1 MERSSLSARL
11 KAYLAQ
17 LPPSAQTM
25 LMRGF
30 ERALARGED
39 AAVASLVL
47 DQLRAIARDS
57 AINTAPRFNDPARQL
72 FTAIEPFLVN
82 TSGNSTLVRAGQIRR
97 SSLSRIWTWLSH
109 DALPAESQVYVA
121 ALAAAEEAS
130 DGEAADRA
138 IRDFQRKV
146 AAVIVAGAP
155 ADGVAQDFS
164 RSMSKVG
171 PPETAEDLNAIGAV
185 FQHRDAIE
193 AMVNRLPAEIKDLDE
208 DQVNNLLAML
218 QVPPLVNP
226 QVPPMVLVLLGKRLE
241 SHWQLI
247 RLAIAHARSD
257 DSQRIASGP
266 FRVAVNMALDNVVGT
281 VGHLMDD
288 LKRGKLHDVS
298 NRLKV
303 VHDAVRG
310 LRTEIDIR
318 AESPW
323 GRQLAAIRTTIS
335 NSLKSEIESVP
346 GRVRRILRQR
356 PDKEI
361 SPSARV
367 DPAEVEEV
375 AALIDFVGVCRN
387 YASELAIN
395 ELTLRAYSDLQHY
408 LENSTK
414 ALIDSLRVCDTR
426 VLGFRRAQVDAG
438 IKLCAVLYGEE
449 YAQVMTKAADVALNT
464 ERKPAKPAA
473 TKATKTA

>member
-1 MERSSLSARL
+1 MERNSLSARL

-17 LPPSAQTM
+17 LPPSAQLM

-30 ERALARGED
+30 ERALANGED
-39 AAVASLVL
+39 AAVAMLVL

-72 FTAIEPFLVN
+72 FTALEPFLVN
-82 TSGNSTLVRAGQIRR
+82 TAGGSTLVRPGQIRR
-97 SSLSRIWTWLSH
+97 SSLSRIWTWFAN
-109 DALPAESQVYVA
+109 DALPVETQAFVA
-121 ALAAAEEAS
+121 ALSAAEEAG

-138 IRDFQRKV
+138 IREFQHK
-146 AAVIVAGAP
+146 AAQLIVAGAP
-155 ADGVAQDFS
+155 AEGGGHDPSRNVA
-164 RSMSKVG
+164 KVG
-171 PPETAEDLNAIGAV
+171 PPELAEDLNSIGAV
-185 FQHRDAIE
+185 FAHRDALD
-193 AMVNRLPAEIKDLDE
+193 ALVHRLPATIRDLDE
-208 DQVNNLLAML
+208 GQVENLLATL

-226 QVPPMVLVLLGKRLE
+226 HVLPMALILVGKRLGA
-241 SHWQLI
+241 HWQLI

-257 DSQRIASGP
+257 DSQRIASSP
-266 FRVAVNMALDNVVGT
+266 FKVGVTMALDNVVGI
-281 VGHLMDD
+281 VGQLMDD
-288 LKRGKLHDVS
+288 LKRGKLDDVS
-298 NRLKV
+298 DRMKI

-318 AESPW
+318 SESPW
-323 GRQLAAIRTTIS
+323 GRQLSAIRTTIA

-367 DPAEVEEV
+367 DPADVTEV

-395 ELTLRAYSDLQHY
+395 ELTLRAYSDLQNY
-408 LENSTK
+408 LENATK
-414 ALIDSLRVCDTR
+414 VADRTR
-426 VLGFRRAQVDAG
+426 CV
-438 IKLCAVLYGEE
+438 Y
-449 YAQVMTKAADVALNT
+449 
-464 ERKPAKPAA
+464 AKPECSVSVVPRSMPASNCA
-473 TKATKTA
+473 QSCSAKNMRRS

>member
-1 MERSSLSARL
+1 MERNSLSARL

-17 LPPSAQTM
+17 LPPSAQAM

-30 ERALARGED
+30 ERALANGED

-57 AINTAPRFNDPARQL
+57 VINTAPRFNDPARQL

-82 TSGNSTLVRAGQIRR
+82 TGGNTTLVRPGQIRR
-97 SSLSRIWTWLSH
+97 SSLSRIWTWFSH
-109 DALPAESQVYVA
+109 DALPAETQAYVA
-121 ALAAAEEAS
+121 ALSAAEEAG

-138 IRDFQRKV
+138 IRDFQRK
-146 AAVIVAGAP
+146 AAQVIAAGAP
-155 ADGVAQDFS
+155 VDGGAFDPARAVA
-164 RSMSKVG
+164 KVG
-171 PPETAEDLNAIGAV
+171 PPELTDDLNAVGAV
-185 FQHRDAIE
+185 FGHRDEIDAF
-193 AMVNRLPAEIKDLDE
+193 VLRLPATIRDLDE
-208 DQVNNLLAML
+208 AQVENLLAVL

-226 QVPPMVLVLLGKRLE
+226 LVLPMVLVLLGKRLA

-247 RLAIAHARSD
+247 RLAIAHAHSD
-257 DSQRIASGP
+257 DSQRIASSP
-266 FRVAVNMALDNVVGT
+266 FRIAVTMALDNVVGT
-281 VGHLMDD
+281 VGELMDD

-298 NRLKV
+298 NRLKI

-310 LRTEIDIR
+310 LRTEIDVR

-323 GRQLAAIRTTIS
+323 GRQLSAIRTTIS
-335 NSLKSEIESVP
+335 NSLKSEIEAVP

-361 SPSARV
+361 APSARV
-367 DPAEVEEV
+367 DASEVEEIS
-375 AALIDFVGVCRN
+375 ALIDFVGVCRN

-414 ALIDSLRVCDTR
+414 ALIDSLRVCETR

-464 ERKPAKPAA
+464 ERKPSKSAKPA
-473 TKATKTA
+473 KTG